1 LTVFEVYWLRGV
13 LYIAIGVALEITF
26 SQAGNP
32 LCVVYGVSNILD
44 GICYVVAHIRG
55 QYLKTRPRPRL
66 LLLPCLAHHGVSVGW
81 HHFFLPGANRVKTD
95 CLLGDASPHG
105 VPTGE
110 THTAADNSAA
120 GLGVNTTKLKTKVAA
135 TAMGIV

>member
-13 LYIAIGVALEITF
+13 LYISIGVALEITF
-26 SQAGNP
+26 SQVGNP

-44 GICYVVAHIRG
+44 GLCYVVAHIRG
-55 QYLKTRPRPRL
+55 QYLKTRTRPR
-66 LLLPCLAHHGVSVGW
+66 LLPCLAHHGVSIDIMTS
-81 HHFFLPGANRVKTD
+81 FPGQTECRLTD
-95 CLLGDASPHG
+95 CLLGDTSLRG
-105 VPTGE
+105 TGE